1 MKFSAIF
8 SSPSK
13 TAEPPRLLPS
23 PGASSV
29 SSLILSISVQ
39 LMSTVWEQRRRRR
52 QREGQKSNRIRS
64 AKRQLCT
71 CITLFLYISL
81 PSLHDYDVK
90 MLNFTFCGECERK
103 TTTFFF
109 FLNFDTAVF
118 KNSTPEKIADI

>member
-8 SSPSK
+8 SSPSEI
-13 TAEPPRLLPS
+13 AEPPRLLPS
-23 PGASSV
+23 PGVVPYSV
-29 SSLILSISVQ
+29 DICTIDVNCIGIR
-39 LMSTVWEQRRRRR
+39 EQRRRRR